1 MQNVGQVSDDGRWR
15 WDGAQWA
22 PVSTALA
29 QPVQYPPS
37 VFVQAAPTNGLAVAS
52 LVFGILSWVLCP
64 LAGGVIAVACGH
76 LAKSQIKSSGESGGG
91 MATAGMILGYVHLAF
106 WGIGLLFLVF
116 VLGGLGPP
124 GAFAGPHSHYLLT
137 RTPFW
142 A

>member
-1 MQNVGQVSDDGRWR
+1 MQNVGQVSEDGRWR
-15 WDGAQWA
+15 WDGAQWT

-106 WGIGLLFLVF
+106 LAIGILFCIF
-116 VLGGLGPP
+116 VLCGLAAL
-124 GAFAGPHSHYLLT
+124 GAFAAANSH
-137 RTPFW
+137 
-142 A
+142 

>member
-1 MQNVGQVSDDGRWR
+1 MQSVGQVSEDGRWR
-15 WDGAQWA
+15 WDGAQWT

-106 WGIGLLFLVF
+106 WAIGILFWIF
-116 VLGGLGPP
+116 VLGGLAAL
-124 GAFAGPHSHYLLT
+124 GAFGAANSH
-137 RTPFW
+137 
-142 A
+142 